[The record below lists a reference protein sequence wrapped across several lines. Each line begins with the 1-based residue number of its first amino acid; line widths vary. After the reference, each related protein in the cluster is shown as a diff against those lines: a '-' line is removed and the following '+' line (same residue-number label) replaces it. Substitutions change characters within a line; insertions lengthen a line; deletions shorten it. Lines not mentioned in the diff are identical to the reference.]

1 MREDYTIYYEKI
13 CEILFE
19 ETGSNFDIDDTF
31 DDGLMSD
38 TTNSTVCKKMKG
50 QDKFVTY
57 FPISILGDKVQKWF
71 MKNKKY
77 ELNCDE
83 DYNSF
88 DISSSDDDWYNYF

>member
-38 TTNSTVCKKMKG
+38 TTNSTVCKK
-50 QDKFVTY
+50 
-57 FPISILGDKVQKWF
+57 
-71 MKNKKY
+71 
-77 ELNCDE
+77 
-83 DYNSF
+83 
-88 DISSSDDDWYNYF
+88 